1 MLGKVLSFSSFRMCS
16 FAYFQISDNN
26 ELGFVFDLHRFKG
39 NNSPA
44 WPRASQLLAEAS
56 PCLSV
61 RERPPELMAHSLLLE
76 HAPGRKL
83 ALAELSGPGDQDLG
97 ESAPCVLSAAKQHCR
112 NMFAR

>member
-26 ELGFVFDLHRFKG
+26 ELGFVFDLHHFKG
-39 NNSPA
+39 NDSPV

-61 RERPPELMAHSLLLE
+61 SERPPKLMAHSLLPE
-76 HAPGRKL
+76 HAPDRKL
-83 ALAELSGPGDQDLG
+83 ALGRALWPG
-97 ESAPCVLSAAKQHCR
+97 
-112 NMFAR
+112 